1 MRMIRVM
8 IVDDHEDFRNSLKA
22 ALAFHSTIT
31 VAGEAAS
38 GEEAIEQVATL
49 KPDVV
54 LMDVSMSG
62 MSGVDATREIVR
74 RRPDT
79 RIIGLSMHDDP
90 LYEKVIME
98 AGARGVVAKGG
109 PVEQLTEAIESVHR
123 GATYLRRS
131 NQHGE

>member
-1 MRMIRVM
+1 LRMIRVL

-22 ALAFHSTIT
+22 ALAFRSTIT
-31 VAGEAAS
+31 VVGEAAS

-54 LMDVSMSG
+54 LMDVSMPG

-74 RRPDT
+74 RRPDI
-79 RIIGLSMHDDP
+79 RIIGLSMYDDP
-90 LYEKVIME
+90 LYEKVVME

-109 PVEQLTEAIESVHR
+109 LVELSEAIESVHR
-123 GATYLRRS
+123 GDTYLRRS